1 MATPSPSPSP
11 APVTPFT
18 LRTPHTQLA
27 QLQHAL
33 SQKEALLKLY
43 AQDAT
48 EQEGEG
54 KGEQSEWI
62 KVLTAECRDL
72 RESNLELT
80 AEVASL
86 CSRGEGVTVCAPCS
100 GPQADRLHRATAE
113 VEEKERSLVQQCL
126 EQFSEARQRLSEL
139 RDEAETRAAEHERL
153 QVVTG

>member
-1 MATPSPSPSP
+1 M
-11 APVTPFT
+11 
-18 LRTPHTQLA
+18 
-27 QLQHAL
+27 QHAL
-33 SQKEALLKLY
+33 GQKEALLKLY

-48 EQEGEG
+48 EEEGEG

-80 AEVASL
+80 AEVASHSGGWEWSDRVFL
-86 CSRGEGVTVCAPCS
+86 CS
-100 GPQADRLHRATAE
+100 GPQADRLNRATAE

-153 QVVTG
+153 QVLPATLLSLLRLSTALLPTCSE